1 MKIYQHT
8 PLIFRNIYGIMSRDM
23 TTKGQF
29 PERQDTMRIETET
42 AVRSIV
48 GFDSEVT
55 KEMVE
60 RAIDILRGKA
70 DADGGEI
77 TVHNVRFS
85 DAMEILKVKRRTL
98 RHYIYRGYL
107 DRVYGGGCRAI
118 GVTRESLLRF
128 MTHRTV
134 EHRGEGGITV
144 THGKACVTPGRSWA
158 RELK

>member
-1 MKIYQHT
+1 METIPQR
-8 PLIFRNIYGIMSRDM
+8 PLILITNDDGHAA
-23 TTKGQF
+23 KGL
-29 PERQDTMRIETET
+29 RKLVALMR
-42 AVRSIV
+42 
-48 GFDSEVT
+48 
-55 KEMVE
+55 
-60 RAIDILRGKA
+60 
-70 DADGGEI
+70 
-77 TVHNVRFS
+77 RFG

-134 EHRGEGGITV
+134 EHRGSDGITV
-144 THGKACVTPGRSWA
+144 THGTACEVPGRSWA

>member
-1 MKIYQHT
+1 
-8 PLIFRNIYGIMSRDM
+8 
-23 TTKGQF
+23 
-29 PERQDTMRIETET
+29 MRIETET

-60 RAIDILRGKA
+60 RAIDILRGKT

-85 DAMEILKVKRRTL
+85 DAMKILKVKRRTL

-144 THGKACVTPGRSWA
+144 THGMASEAPGRFWA
-158 RELK
+158 REMAQ

>member
-1 MKIYQHT
+1 
-8 PLIFRNIYGIMSRDM
+8 
-23 TTKGQF
+23 
-29 PERQDTMRIETET
+29 MRIETET

-85 DAMEILKVKRRTL
+85 DAMKILKVKRRTL

-134 EHRGEGGITV
+134 EHRGGEGITV
-144 THGKACVTPGRSWA
+144 THGMASEAPGRFWA
-158 RELK
+158 KEMAQ

>member
-1 MKIYQHT
+1 
-8 PLIFRNIYGIMSRDM
+8 
-23 TTKGQF
+23 
-29 PERQDTMRIETET
+29 MRIETET

-60 RAIDILRGKA
+60 RAIDILRGKT

-77 TVHNVRFS
+77 TVHNVRFG

-134 EHRGEGGITV
+134 EHRDGEGITV
-144 THGKACVTPGRSWA
+144 THGMTSETPGRLWA
-158 RELK
+158 RETAQ

>member
-1 MKIYQHT
+1 
-8 PLIFRNIYGIMSRDM
+8 
-23 TTKGQF
+23 
-29 PERQDTMRIETET
+29 MRIETET

-60 RAIDILRGKA
+60 RAIDILRGKT
-70 DADGGEI
+70 DADGGEMI
-77 TVHNVRFS
+77 VHNVRFS
-85 DAMEILKVKRRTL
+85 DAMDILKVKRRTL

-144 THGKACVTPGRSWA
+144 THGKASEAPGRFWA
-158 RELK
+158 RAMAQ

>member
-1 MKIYQHT
+1 
-8 PLIFRNIYGIMSRDM
+8 
-23 TTKGQF
+23 
-29 PERQDTMRIETET
+29 MRIETET

-55 KEMVE
+55 KDMLE
-60 RAIDILRGKA
+60 RAIAALRGKA
-70 DADGGEI
+70 ESDDDI
-77 TVHNVRFS
+77 VHNVRFG

-134 EHRGEGGITV
+134 EHRGGEGITV
-144 THGKACVTPGRSWA
+144 THGMASEAPGRFWA
-158 RELK
+158 RETAQ

>member
-1 MKIYQHT
+1 MATTGLPIDWKYVVAT
-8 PLIFRNIYGIMSRDM
+8 TLIEIVQIM
-23 TTKGQF
+23 QF
-29 PERQDTMRIETET
+29 E
-42 AVRSIV
+42 S
-48 GFDSEVT
+48 G
-55 KEMVE
+55 
-60 RAIDILRGKA
+60 
-70 DADGGEI
+70 
-77 TVHNVRFS
+77 

-107 DRVYGGGCRAI
+107 DRVYGGGSRAI

-144 THGKACVTPGRSWA
+144 THGKACETPGRSWA

>member
-1 MKIYQHT
+1 
-8 PLIFRNIYGIMSRDM
+8 
-23 TTKGQF
+23 
-29 PERQDTMRIETET
+29 MRIETET

-60 RAIDILRGKA
+60 RAIDILRGKT
-70 DADGGEI
+70 DADSGKI

-85 DAMEILKVKRRTL
+85 DAMDILKVKRRTL

-118 GVTRESLLRF
+118 GVTRETLLTSF
-128 MTHRTV
+128 
-134 EHRGEGGITV
+134 
-144 THGKACVTPGRSWA
+144 
-158 RELK
+158 

>member
-1 MKIYQHT
+1 
-8 PLIFRNIYGIMSRDM
+8 
-23 TTKGQF
+23 
-29 PERQDTMRIETET
+29 MRIETET

-60 RAIDILRGKA
+60 RAIDILRGKT
-70 DADGGEI
+70 DADSGEI

-85 DAMEILKVKRRTL
+85 DAMDILKVKRRTL

-134 EHRGEGGITV
+134 EHRGGKGITV
-144 THGKACVTPGRSWA
+144 THGMASEAPGRFWA
-158 RELK
+158 KEMAQ

>member
-29 PERQDTMRIETET
+29 PERKDTMKIETET
-42 AVRSIV
+42 AIRSIV

-60 RAIDILRGKA
+60 KALDILRGKVPG
-70 DADGGEI
+70 DEMI
-77 TVHNVRFS
+77 VHNVRFG

-98 RHYIYRGYL
+98 RYYVYRGYL

-134 EHRGEGGITV
+134 EHKGGEGITV
-144 THGKACVTPGRSWA
+144 THGKACEVPGRPWA
-158 RELK
+158 REIAR

>member
-1 MKIYQHT
+1 
-8 PLIFRNIYGIMSRDM
+8 
-23 TTKGQF
+23 
-29 PERQDTMRIETET
+29 MRIETET
-42 AVRSIV
+42 AGRSII

-70 DADGGEI
+70 AADGGEMI
-77 TVHNVRFS
+77 VHNVRFS
-85 DAMEILKVKRRTL
+85 DAMDILKVKRRTL

-144 THGKACVTPGRSWA
+144 THGKACETPGRSWA

>member
-1 MKIYQHT
+1 
-8 PLIFRNIYGIMSRDM
+8 
-23 TTKGQF
+23 
-29 PERQDTMRIETET
+29 MRIETET

-48 GFDSEVT
+48 GFDAEVT

-60 RAIDILRGKA
+60 QAIDILRGKA
-70 DADGGEI
+70 AADGGEI
-77 TVHNVRFS
+77 IVHNVRFS

-118 GVTRESLLRF
+118 GATRESLPRF

-134 EHRGEGGITV
+134 EHRGGERITA
-144 THGKACVTPGRSWA
+144 THGMDSEAPGRFWA
-158 RELK
+158 REMAQ